1 MGLNKRRKEKSY
13 SLDEMFAL
21 INDNFISSSE
31 SENTPHYV
39 VSPTCFK
46 DIEKNWLVCDSRST
60 GHDNDDDSEGKLKLY
75 YGKTIIEAVTKC
87 FVDFK
92 KNG

>member
-13 SLDEMFAL
+13 SLDEMFAV

-31 SENTPHYV
+31 SKNTPHYV

-46 DIEKNWLVCDSRST
+46 DIEKNFLVCDSRET
-60 GHDNDDDSEGKLKLY
+60 GNNVEDYEGKLEFY

-87 FVDFK
+87 FVDFR